1 MTTLLL
7 VGARGDRGGGA
18 GGEGDSDPVAHLAG
32 LLVIEYFHCQGNNGA
47 VISAERRTKEM
58 PSCKQ
63 HAEAAVLM

>member
-1 MTTLLL
+1 M
-7 VGARGDRGGGA
+7 
-18 GGEGDSDPVAHLAG
+18 AHLAG